1 MTGPNPSP
9 IQLADDI
16 ARQLSQLTQHLS
28 QSPPHEAAQILGKVL
43 DYDEGILG
51 RVTALVATGSH
62 FAQDRSQRG
71 TLPPEVWLA
80 LGRAANELDNVG
92 ADLDEHTDTIRQLA
106 TPSPPPA
113 SRAAAKTMATA
124 MVVRRRR

>member
-1 MTGPNPSP
+1 MPDPNPSP
-9 IQLADDI
+9 VQLAGDI

-51 RVTALVATGSH
+51 RVTALVATGSR
-62 FAQDRSQRG
+62 FAQDLSQHG
-71 TLPPEVWLA
+71 VLPPEVWLA
-80 LGRAANELDNVG
+80 LGRAANELDSVG
-92 ADLDEHTDTIRQLA
+92 ADLDEHTDTIKQLG
-106 TPSPPPA
+106 TPSPPTSSPP
-113 SRAAAKTMATA
+113 SKPMAAA